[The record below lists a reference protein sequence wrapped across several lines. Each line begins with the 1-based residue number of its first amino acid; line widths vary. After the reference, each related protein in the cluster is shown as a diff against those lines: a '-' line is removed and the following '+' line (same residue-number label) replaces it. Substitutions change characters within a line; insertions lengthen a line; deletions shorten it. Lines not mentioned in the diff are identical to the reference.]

1 MKRIMIAAILATAMF
16 FVCGSAYKDTT
27 HYGGARVEQDDMK
40 YKDIKIPEPEDYAPT
55 ANFYGTVHKMSSKK
69 PSVWEI
75 GDREVKVTSKTL
87 IVQKNGKVAEGAYV
101 WVEGKLQD
109 KVFVASKIEANRYGT
124 RTGQKPFAEAEE
136 KLYGVVES
144 ITQGDP
150 AIWKIKGS
158 PIAVSKQTKIVE
170 SNGKAAVGSY
180 ISVTGKTSGDNFV
193 AEKIE
198 TLKNPWGS
206 TKK

>member
-1 MKRIMIAAILATAMF
+1 MKRILISAMLVAAMF
-16 FVCGSAYKDTT
+16 FVCGSAYKDTS
-27 HYGGARVEQDDMK
+27 HYGGTRVEQDDMR
-40 YKDIKIPEPEDYAPT
+40 YKDIKIPEPEEYAPT
-55 ANFYGTVHKMSSKK
+55 ANFYGTVKQMSAKK
-69 PSVWEI
+69 PSVWKI
-75 GDREVKVTSKTL
+75 GDREVKVTAKTT
-87 IVQKNGKVAEGAYV
+87 IVQKNGKVVEGAYV
-101 WVEGKLQD
+101 WVEGRLRNN
-109 KVFVASKIEANRYGT
+109 VFVASKIEANRYGT
-124 RTGQKPFAEAEE
+124 RIGQKPFAEAEE

-170 SNGKAAVGSY
+170 SHGKAAVGSY